1 MKNQL
6 KYVHV
11 YRRTQQMIVLC
22 VAFDSLAALDNKCH
36 NRQSFPHQR
45 AKSRADAIR
54 YHRRHRR
61 RCVFRNDTAALE
73 WKH

>member
-1 MKNQL
+1 
-6 KYVHV
+6 
-11 YRRTQQMIVLC
+11 MIVLC

-73 WKH
+73 